1 MGHVVP
7 GAHVENVGGF
17 PVTVKR
23 ICIEHLGIGKPAA
36 PIVFVSLLEGC
47 DPKGKLFHRRCSC
60 HGRND
65 KYPGVYL
72 KK

>member
-36 PIVFVSLLEGC
+36 PIVFVSLL
-47 DPKGKLFHRRCSC
+47 K
-60 HGRND
+60 
-65 KYPGVYL
+65 VVIL
-72 KK
+72 KENYFIEDVAVMEEMTSTQVST